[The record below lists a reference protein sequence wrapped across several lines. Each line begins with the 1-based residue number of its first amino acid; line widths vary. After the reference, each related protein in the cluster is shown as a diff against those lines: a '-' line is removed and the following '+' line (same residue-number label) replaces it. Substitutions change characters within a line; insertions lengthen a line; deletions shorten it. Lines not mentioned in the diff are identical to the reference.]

1 MLPTIQGSEATSS
14 PSAAPVAAAGSD
26 EWFPTETTT
35 TEGPTAE
42 QPTGSA
48 GGNGPRIVLETSE
61 GHSFA
66 LDGDDLMLAVMF
78 VLLAIEVR
86 RAA

>member
-26 EWFPTETTT
+26 EWLPTETT
-35 TEGPTAE
+35 TEGPTVE
-42 QPTGSA
+42 QPTASA

-86 RAA
+86 RAV

>member
-1 MLPTIQGSEATSS
+1 MLPTIQGSGATSS
-14 PSAAPVAAAGSD
+14 PSAEPVAAAGSD
-26 EWFPTETTT
+26 EWLPTET

-48 GGNGPRIVLETSE
+48 GTGPRIVLETSE

>member
-1 MLPTIQGSEATSS
+1 MLPTIQGSGATSS
-14 PSAAPVAAAGSD
+14 PSAEPVAAAGSD
-26 EWFPTETTT
+26 EWLPTGTT
-35 TEGPTAE
+35 TERPTAE
-42 QPTGSA
+42 QSTASA
-48 GGNGPRIVLETSE
+48 VTGPRIVLETSE

-66 LDGDDLMLAVMF
+66 LDGDDLMLAVML

>member
-1 MLPTIQGSEATSS
+1 MLPTIQGSGGTSS
-14 PSAAPVAAAGSD
+14 ASASPTAAAGSD
-26 EWFPTETTT
+26 GEWLPTETTEET
-35 TEGPTAE
+35 GGY
-42 QPTGSA
+42 QPAPA
-48 GGNGPRIVLETSE
+48 GGSGPRIVLETSE

-66 LDGDDLMLAVMF
+66 LDGDDLMLAVML